1 MRTVT
6 LYIAMS
12 LDGYI
17 ADRDGGV
24 DWLAG
29 QDSGVESDYGY
40 SAFEAGVDTVV
51 MGWNT
56 YHQLVTQLSPGR
68 WIYDRLHSY
77 VITHRALPP
86 AEGITFTAESPCAL
100 IRRLREEAGRG
111 VWICGGAGI
120 VRPLVAEDLIDVYHI
135 SVIPTILGEGIPL
148 FAPQERTIPL
158 HLERTES
165 SNGITGL
172 IYRRRQPP
180 AATARTGTP
189 PRR

>member
-1 MRTVT
+1 MLNGRRT
-6 LYIAMS
+6 S
-12 LDGYI
+12 
-17 ADRDGGV
+17 
-24 DWLAG
+24 LAG
-29 QDSGVESDYGY
+29 LALAGLLTASAGAVQIGAVTDYVLYTDIVANIDGCPIPSY
-40 SAFEAGVDTVV
+40 NVAGDTVV
-51 MGWNT
+51 
-56 YHQLVTQLSPGR
+56 
-68 WIYDRLHSY
+68 
-77 VITHRALPP
+77 
-86 AEGITFTAESPCAL
+86 
-100 IRRLREEAGRG
+100 
-111 VWICGGAGI
+111 
-120 VRPLVAEDLIDVYHI
+120 VAEDLIDVYHI